1 MMIKWQYSFVSKPG
15 CLLQK
20 YARIYARVKEPLRAS
35 LKELA
40 GV

>member
-1 MMIKWQYSFVSKPG
+1 MRSVLNNKTTDLKGLYILKMKD
-15 CLLQK
+15 
-20 YARIYARVKEPLRAS
+20 PLRAS

>member
-1 MMIKWQYSFVSKPG
+1 MRALLAIFKQGVILGMKHWQAFT
-15 CLLQK
+15 
-20 YARIYARVKEPLRAS
+20 VKEPLRAS